1 MRRARPA
8 TGFTLV
14 ELMIVVVIL
23 GVLAAVAIPA
33 FTRYV
38 KRSKTAEATG
48 NISRIYM
55 GQVAYYN
62 LSGERYAQSQFVN
75 QPFFTPDNNPGSAKY
90 AANIRLWTADPQW
103 SAIGFAIPTAHYYAY
118 NSFATTTG
126 DVGAYFYA
134 RAIGDL
140 DGDNTEST
148 YTVRGEIVAGG
159 EVQRFAM
166 DIVQAL
172 E

>member
-1 MRRARPA
+1 MRRARLPA
-8 TGFTLV
+8 GFTLV

-23 GVLAAVAIPA
+23 GILAAVAIPA

-38 KRSKTAEATG
+38 KRTKTAEAAG
-48 NISRIYM
+48 NVSRIYQ

-62 LSGERYAQSQFVN
+62 LSGERFGSTRFVN
-75 QPFFTPDNNPGSAKY
+75 QPLFTPNNNPG
-90 AANIRLWTADPQW
+90 AARYPANVTLWTADPQW
-103 SAIGFAIPTAHYYAY
+103 SAIGFAIPSAHYYAY

-140 DGDNTEST
+140 DGDDIEST
-148 YTVRGEIVAGG
+148 YTVRGEVVAGG
-159 EVQRFAM
+159 EVQRFAI
-166 DIVQAL
+166 DIVREL

>member
-1 MRRARPA
+1 M
-8 TGFTLV
+8 GFTLV

-23 GVLAAVAIPA
+23 GILAAVALPSY
-33 FTRYV
+33 TRYV
-38 KRSKTAEATG
+38 KRTKTSEATG

-62 LSGERYAQSQFVN
+62 LSGERYAQSRFVN
-75 QPFFTPDNNPGSAKY
+75 QPLFTPDNNPGSAKY
-90 AANIRLWTADPQW
+90 AANIRLWTSDPQW

-148 YTVRGEIVAGG
+148 YTIRGEIVTGG
-159 EVQRFAM
+159 EVQRFAV
-166 DIVQAL
+166 DIVREL